1 MSFSW
6 NRNSSFLVWALVIPA
21 ATDNF
26 FLLSGLNKIS
36 SLFFVFI
43 YFISLS
49 TDVGICKSS
58 CFVIYTLVTLKQG
71 ILNYIL
77 DPPIT

>member
-1 MSFSW
+1 MSFSL
-6 NRNSSFLVWALVIPA
+6 NSSFGLGLLIPA

-58 CFVIYTLVTLKQG
+58 CFFVIYTLVTLKQG